1 MHKVLQK
8 LNLYV
13 KIDISILFGGT
24 MDEPY
29 IVKDNEYSLRYRHL
43 LYKNPPCNAYSR
55 HSHNLYEILYFL
67 NGDATHI
74 IEGKKYKLKKG
85 DLIIVRPSK
94 YHFIKIDSS
103 IDYERHNI
111 LFDHKM
117 LGINMKMISEDLDVV
132 NIKPNSIIDDIF
144 KKLDYYSQKFQGD
157 EFFDVARL
165 LIHEMIYN
173 LTLAEPDKTVES
185 FSVINPLL
193 SKALAYIGENLFTIK
208 DISEV
213 AQAVFVTES
222 YLFRLFKKELLQSPK
237 KYINEK
243 RLLYAQNQMKKG
255 KSPTSA
261 AVAAGFDD
269 YTTFYRNYVA
279 HFGKSPSSEIVN

>member
-1 MHKVLQK
+1 
-8 LNLYV
+8 
-13 KIDISILFGGT
+13 

-29 IVKDNEYSLRYRHL
+29 IIKGNDYSLRYRHL

-67 NGDATHI
+67 SGDATHI
-74 IEGKKYKLKKG
+74 IEGNKYKLKKG

-103 IDYERHNI
+103 TDYERHNI

-117 LGINMKMISEDLDVV
+117 LGINMKMLSKDLDVV
-132 NIKPNSIIDDIF
+132 NVKQNSIIDDIF
-144 KKLDYYSQKFQGD
+144 KKLDYYSQKFSED
-157 EFFDVARL
+157 EFLDIAKL
-165 LIHEMIYN
+165 LIQEMIYN
-173 LTLAEPDKTVES
+173 LTLVEPDKTSES

-208 DISEV
+208 DVSEI
-213 AQAVFVTES
+213 AQAVFVTKS

-237 KYINEK
+237 KYITEK
-243 RLLYAQNQMKKG
+243 RLLYAQNQIKKG
-255 KSPTSA
+255 RVPSSVAA
-261 AVAAGFDD
+261 AVGFDD
-269 YTTFYRNYVA
+269 YTTFYRNYVSF
-279 HFGKSPSSEIVN
+279 FGHSPSNEINNA

>member
-1 MHKVLQK
+1 M
-8 LNLYV
+8 NLCD
-13 KIDISILFGGT
+13 KIQISTDFGGI

-29 IVKDNEYSLRYRHL
+29 IIKDNDYSLRYRHL
-43 LYKNPPCNAYSR
+43 LYKNPPCDAYSR

-67 NGDATHI
+67 SGDATHI

-85 DLIIVRPSK
+85 DLIIVHPSK

-103 IDYERHNI
+103 TDYERHNI

-117 LGINMKMISEDLDVV
+117 LGINMKMLSDELDVV
-132 NIKPNSIIDDIF
+132 NIKQNSIIDDIF
-144 KKLDYYSQKFQGD
+144 KKLDYYSQKFSND
-157 EFFDVARL
+157 NFFNIAKL
-165 LIHEMIYN
+165 LIQEMIYN
-173 LTLAEPDKTVES
+173 LTLVQPDKSTES

-193 SKALAYIGENLFTIK
+193 SKALAYIGENLFTIQN
-208 DISEV
+208 ISEF

-243 RLLYAQNQMKKG
+243 RLLYAQNQIKKG
-255 KSPTSA
+255 RSPSS
-261 AVAAGFDD
+261 VASTAGFDD
-269 YTTFYRNYVA
+269 YTTFYRNYISF
-279 HFGKSPSSEIVN
+279 FGHSPSSEINNA

>member
-1 MHKVLQK
+1 M
-8 LNLYV
+8 NLCD
-13 KIDISILFGGT
+13 KIQISTDFGGI

-29 IVKDNEYSLRYRHL
+29 IVKDNDYSLRYRHL
-43 LYKNPPCNAYSR
+43 LYKNPPCDAYSR

-67 NGDATHI
+67 SGDATHI

-85 DLIIVRPSK
+85 DLIIVHPSK

-103 IDYERHNI
+103 TDYERHNI

-117 LGINMKMISEDLDVV
+117 LGINMKMLSDELDVV
-132 NIKPNSIIDDIF
+132 NIKQNSIIDDIF
-144 KKLDYYSQKFQGD
+144 KKLDYYSQKFSND
-157 EFFDVARL
+157 DFFNIAKL
-165 LIHEMIYN
+165 LIQEMIYN
-173 LTLAEPDKTVES
+173 LTLVQPDKSAES

-208 DISEV
+208 NISEV

-243 RLLYAQNQMKKG
+243 RLLYAQNQIKKG
-255 KSPTSA
+255 RSPSS
-261 AVAAGFDD
+261 VASTVGFDD
-269 YTTFYRNYVA
+269 YTTFYRNYISF
-279 HFGKSPSSEIVN
+279 FGHSPSSEINNA